1 MERHSAPPPLAT
13 SWVHDLRQEFRPMF
27 TLAVPVVMAE
37 LGWMTMGIVDTLMVG
52 RIGPEAIGAVGIG
65 SSLFMAICIFAMGL
79 LLGLDTLVS
88 HAFGAG
94 RIDECH
100 RWLAYGVALSL
111 LLSIPITIII
121 LALSSSL
128 SGWGLDPA
136 VLRLTQPY
144 LDVLAW
150 SIPPLLLYASFRRYL
165 QGMGAVRPV
174 MMALAFANI
183 LNAVVNW
190 ILIFGHL
197 GAPAMGVR
205 GSAWATVVARIVMA
219 AVLLGVIVNRERSLV
234 RSRLVAV
241 RPRRARGASLRRF
254 LSAIDMAP
262 MRGLLALGLPAASQ
276 VTLEVGVFAAAT
288 ALAGRLPP
296 AALAAHQIA
305 VNLASLTFMVP
316 LGVASA
322 AAVRVGHA
330 VGRRDPEG
338 AARSGWTAILF
349 GVSFMSC
356 AAAAFL
362 FFPRALIGA
371 FTRDPAVLGI
381 GVSLLFV
388 AALFQL
394 FDGVQAVSTGTLRGL
409 GDTRSPMLWNLAGH
423 WFIGLPLGY
432 TLCFVLGFG
441 VVGLWWGLST
451 GLIICGIALV
461 IVWSRRVGALRLS

>member
-1 MERHSAPPPLAT
+1 ML
-13 SWVHDLRQEFRPMF
+13 

-37 LGWMTMGIVDTLMVG
+37 LGWMAMGLVDTVMVG

-79 LLGLDTLVS
+79 LLGLDTLVA

-94 RIDECH
+94 RLDECH

-111 LLSIPITIII
+111 LLSIPITVVI

-128 SGWGLDPA
+128 SGWGLDPV
-136 VLRLTQPY
+136 VLSLTQPY

-165 QGMGAVRPV
+165 QGMGVVRPV
-174 MMALAFANI
+174 MMALVFANI

-219 AVLLGVIVNRERSLV
+219 AVLLVVIVYRERAPV
-234 RSRLVAV
+234 RSRMSAV
-241 RPRRARGASLRRF
+241 RPPRAGGSW
-254 LSAIDMAP
+254 SPSISSIDLAP
-262 MRGLLALGLPAASQ
+262 MRTLLALGLPAASQ

-288 ALAGRLPP
+288 ALAGRLAP

-316 LGVASA
+316 LGIASA
-322 AAVRVGHA
+322 GAVRVGHA
-330 VGRRDPEG
+330 VGRRDWEG
-338 AARSGWTAILF
+338 AARYGWTANLF
-349 GVSFMSC
+349 GVLLMSC
-356 AAAAFL
+356 AAAAAGSSSNSSPRSPASLDRRVHQGSGGRRDRGLAPLCGRAFSAVRRRAGCL
-362 FFPRALIGA
+362 HRDVARPRRHTNADALEPCRSLVHWPAAGIHAVLRPGFWCDRALVGTIDRLDHL
-371 FTRDPAVLGI
+371 RDRAGERLVAQRCRASDAVSYVILRAY
-381 GVSLLFV
+381 FV
-388 AALFQL
+388 A
-394 FDGVQAVSTGTLRGL
+394 T
-409 GDTRSPMLWNLAGH
+409 
-423 WFIGLPLGY
+423 
-432 TLCFVLGFG
+432 
-441 VVGLWWGLST
+441 
-451 GLIICGIALV
+451 
-461 IVWSRRVGALRLS
+461 

>member
-1 MERHSAPPPLAT
+1 
-13 SWVHDLRQEFRPMF
+13 MF
-27 TLAVPVVMAE
+27 TLAIPVVMAE
-37 LGWMTMGIVDTLMVG
+37 LGWMTMGLVDTLMVG

-79 LLGLDTLVS
+79 LLGLDTLVA

-94 RIDECH
+94 RLDECH
-100 RWLAYGVALSL
+100 RWLASGVTLSL
-111 LLSIPITIII
+111 LLSIPITIVI
-121 LALSSSL
+121 LVLSSAL

-165 QGMGAVRPV
+165 QGMGSVRPV
-174 MMALAFANI
+174 TAALVFANV
-183 LNAVVNW
+183 LNAFVNW
-190 ILIFGHL
+190 LLIFGHL

-205 GSAWATVVARIVMA
+205 GSAWATVGARIVMA
-219 AVLLGVIVNRERSLV
+219 AVLLVVIVYRERSLV
-234 RSRLVAV
+234 RSRLTAV
-241 RPRRARGASLRRF
+241 RSRGTRTVSGWPILPIDPAAIRR
-254 LSAIDMAP
+254 
-262 MRGLLALGLPAASQ
+262 LLELGLPAASQ

-288 ALAGRLPP
+288 ALAGRLAPS
-296 AALAAHQIA
+296 ALAAHQIA
-305 VNLASLTFMVP
+305 VNLASVTFMVP
-316 LGVASA
+316 LGIASA
-322 AAVRVGHA
+322 GAVRVGHA
-330 VGRRDPEG
+330 VGRRDALG

-349 GVSFMSC
+349 GVSFMSL

-362 FFPRALIGA
+362 LLPRALIGA
-371 FTRDPAVLGI
+371 FTSDPAVVSI

-409 GDTRSPMLWNLAGH
+409 GDTRTPMLWNLAGH

-432 TLCFVLGFG
+432 TLCFTLGFG
-441 VVGLWWGLST
+441 VIGLWWGLST

-461 IVWSRRVGALRLS
+461 TVWARSVRHLDWSADLVRRID

>member
-1 MERHSAPPPLAT
+1 
-13 SWVHDLRQEFRPMF
+13 
-27 TLAVPVVMAE
+27 VMAE
-37 LGWMTMGIVDTLMVG
+37 LGWMTMGLVDTLMVG

-79 LLGLDTLVS
+79 LLGLDTLVA

-94 RIDECH
+94 RLDECH
-100 RWLAYGVALSL
+100 RWLASGVTLSL
-111 LLSIPITIII
+111 LLSIPITIVI
-121 LALSSSL
+121 LVLSSAL

-165 QGMGAVRPV
+165 QGMGSVRPV
-174 MMALAFANI
+174 TAALVFANV
-183 LNAVVNW
+183 LNAFVNW
-190 ILIFGHL
+190 LLIFGHL

-205 GSAWATVVARIVMA
+205 GSAWATVGARIVMA
-219 AVLLGVIVNRERSLV
+219 AVLLVVIVYRERSLV
-234 RSRLVAV
+234 RSRLTAV
-241 RPRRARGASLRRF
+241 RSRGTRTVSGWPILPIDPAAIRR
-254 LSAIDMAP
+254 
-262 MRGLLALGLPAASQ
+262 LLELGLPAASQ

-288 ALAGRLPP
+288 ALAGRLAPS
-296 AALAAHQIA
+296 ALAAHQIA
-305 VNLASLTFMVP
+305 VNLASVTFMVP
-316 LGVASA
+316 LGIASA
-322 AAVRVGHA
+322 GAVRVGHA
-330 VGRRDPEG
+330 VGRRDALG

-349 GVSFMSC
+349 GVSFMSL

-362 FFPRALIGA
+362 LLPRALIGA
-371 FTRDPAVLGI
+371 FTSDPAVVSI

-409 GDTRSPMLWNLAGH
+409 GDTRTPMLWNLAGH

-432 TLCFVLGFG
+432 TLCFTLGFG
-441 VVGLWWGLST
+441 VIGLWWGLST

-461 IVWSRRVGALRLS
+461 TVWARSVRHLDWSADLVRRID

>member
-1 MERHSAPPPLAT
+1 
-13 SWVHDLRQEFRPMF
+13 MF
-27 TLAVPVVMAE
+27 VLAVPVVMAE
-37 LGWMTMGIVDTLMVG
+37 LGWMTMGLVDTLMVG
-52 RIGPEAIGAVGIG
+52 GLGPEAIGAVGIS
-65 SSLFMAICIFAMGL
+65 SSLFMGVCIFAMGL

-100 RWLAYGVALSL
+100 RWLAYGVTLSL
-111 LLSIPITIII
+111 LLSIPVTIIV
-121 LALSSSL
+121 LALSSAL
-128 SGWGLDPA
+128 DRWGLDPV

-165 QGMGAVRPV
+165 QGMGVVRPV
-174 MMALAFANI
+174 MVALVLANV
-183 LNAVVNW
+183 LNAFVNW
-190 ILIFGHL
+190 LLIFGHW

-205 GSAWATVVARIVMA
+205 GSAWGTVVARLVMA
-219 AVLLGVIVNRERSLV
+219 GVLLAVIVYRERSLV
-234 RSRLVAV
+234 ASRLP
-241 RPRRARGASLRRF
+241 RMQRTGSTNPQPRRASLE
-254 LSAIDMAP
+254 P
-262 MRGLLALGLPAASQ
+262 MRRLLALGLPAASQ

-288 ALAGRLPP
+288 ALAGRLAP

-305 VNLASLTFMVP
+305 LNFIALTFMVP

-322 AAVRVGHA
+322 GAVRVGHA
-330 VGRRDPEG
+330 IGRRDYDA

-349 GVSFMSC
+349 GVAFMAC

-362 FFPRALIGA
+362 LIPRTLIGA
-371 FTRDPAVLGI
+371 FTSDPAVLSV

-388 AALFQL
+388 GAIFQL
-394 FDGVQAVSTGTLRGL
+394 FDGIQGVATGVLRGL
-409 GDTRSPMLWNLAGH
+409 GDTRTPMLWNLAGH

-432 TLCFVLGFG
+432 TLCFVTGLG

-451 GLIICGIALV
+451 GLIICGVALLIA
-461 IVWSRRVGALRLS
+461 WSRHVASFRQP